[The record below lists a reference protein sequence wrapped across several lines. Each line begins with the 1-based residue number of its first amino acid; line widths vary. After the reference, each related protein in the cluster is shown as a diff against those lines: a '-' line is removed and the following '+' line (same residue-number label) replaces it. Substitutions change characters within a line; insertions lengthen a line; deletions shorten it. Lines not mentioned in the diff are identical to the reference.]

1 MATRYH
7 SLIIENKTIHNDF
20 EINAKTDKNII
31 MCISHKN
38 IKLYG
43 LQFHPESIGTKVGK
57 NILKNYLNLIKYDN

>member
-7 SLIIENKTIHNDF
+7 SLIIENKTLHNDF
-20 EINAKTDKNII
+20 EIIAKTDKNII
-31 MCISHKN
+31 MGISHRRF
-38 IKLYG
+38 KLYG